1 MTQRDVLAL
10 LRVKQRIHS
19 KRLTEVGTLLIEK
32 CVRALEE
39 DIKHD

>member
-1 MTQRDVLAL
+1 MTERDVLVL
-10 LRVKQRIHS
+10 LRVKQKIHN
-19 KRLTEVGTLLIEK
+19 KRLSLKGKVLMEK